1 MIPFVAAAVTN
12 VWQRPTLAVRACS
25 VPACQSITA
34 ALRPL
39 VAKENPSAQM
49 RQPATDR
56 DLHRAA
62 NFLVGPI
69 LLAGMVLAAG
79 AAQAQAPSVSQ
90 PPVPRQETDERT
102 PAARAAESYDPQ
114 GVRVGSFVLHPQ
126 IELDE
131 IVNDNIYATSS
142 GRTASF
148 IQLIRPSLEL
158 RSDWNKHMLNLY
170 ARGGFAFYGADA
182 GQNYQDFSIG
192 ADGRLDIMREWN
204 TYGGLSFNRRH
215 EELGTPNTVTGQFQP
230 TIYDQ
235 LSANVGY
242 YQRFGPIKARL
253 DSRLDNFSYFN
264 NDTGPAQG
272 VIPNSDRNR
281 IEFRESLRLGYEF
294 IPGYEVWVRGG
305 LNQRSYKNV
314 PDSSGLYRN
323 STGWDVVG
331 GVTLDLGGITFLE
344 AFAGYVQQDYVDIAF
359 KPVRAPMF
367 GLIGH
372 WNPMRELW
380 VRPFVRRTVDD
391 SSLSTASSYLST
403 SAGIDV
409 NYNLR
414 PNIRIDVHGD
424 YSIADYQA
432 ISSANPRYDQYYT
445 FRAGVMYLPTPNFF
459 VGPTYQFV
467 HRTSNQ
473 VNSSYDQNVIMLRL
487 GARL

>member
-1 MIPFVAAAVTN
+1 
-12 VWQRPTLAVRACS
+12 
-25 VPACQSITA
+25 
-34 ALRPL
+34 
-39 VAKENPSAQM
+39 M
-49 RQPATDR
+49 RQHPATDR
-56 DLHRAA
+56 GLRTTA
-62 NFLVGPI
+62 NFLVGPV
-69 LLAGMVLAAG
+69 LLAGLVLAASP
-79 AAQAQAPSVSQ
+79 AQAQGPPVSQ

-102 PAARAAESYDPQ
+102 SAARAAESYDPQ
-114 GVRVGSFVLHPQ
+114 GVKVGSFTLYPQ
-126 IELDE
+126 LELDE
-131 IVNDNIYATSS
+131 VFNDNIYATSAAT

-148 IQLIRPSLEL
+148 IQLIKPSLEL
-158 RSDWNKHMLNLY
+158 RSDWNKHMLNFH
-170 ARGGFAFYGADA
+170 ARGGFALYGADA

-204 TYGGLSFNRRH
+204 TYGGFSFNRRH

-242 YQRFGPIKARL
+242 YQRFGSLKARV
-253 DSRLDNFSYFN
+253 DGRLDNFSYFN

-281 IEFRESLRLGYEF
+281 IEFRQALRIGYEF

-314 PDSSGLYRN
+314 PDTSGLYRN

-331 GVTLDLGGITFLE
+331 GITLDLGGITFLE
-344 AFAGYVQQDYVDIAF
+344 AFAGYIQQDYVDAAF
-359 KPVRAPMF
+359 QPVKAPMF
-367 GLIGH
+367 GLTGH

-380 VRPFVRRTVDD
+380 VRPFVRRTIDD
-391 SSLSTASSYLST
+391 SSLSTASSYVST
-403 SAGIDV
+403 AAGIDV
-409 NYNLR
+409 NYDFR
-414 PNIRIDVHGD
+414 PNIRIDLHGD
-424 YSIADYQA
+424 YAIADYQE
-432 ISSANPRYDQYYT
+432 IQTANTRYDQYLT

-459 VGPTYQFV
+459 IGPTYQFV